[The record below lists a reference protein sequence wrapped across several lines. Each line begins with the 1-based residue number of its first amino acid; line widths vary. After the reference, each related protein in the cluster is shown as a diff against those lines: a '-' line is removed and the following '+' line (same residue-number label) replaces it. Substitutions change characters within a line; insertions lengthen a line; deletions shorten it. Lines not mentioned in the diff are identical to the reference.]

1 MFFFARY
8 FFPEEFRFALFS
20 VQSYNPPKIARN
32 EKQLIMGIVYKIG
45 YFRAAQDERS
55 GSDHP
60 GRKRGRKLIKFTKK
74 AVSFTRNRLR
84 WGIVIAVTIIL
95 MLIVIF
101 DSSVFSSRKTYSYL
115 GKGSTPSGI
124 LNSDRPLIQEFT
136 PDRRHIDYIEVRMAT
151 NLESGNVMAPQGK
164 ILFQLQEAD
173 GYVLYAKTVPISEVK
188 DNEYLRFRIGL
199 DLEIGKVYKIA
210 MQAWETMGEEVPT
223 VWVSTNVQDA
233 LFDVQY
239 PGMNPQSHL
248 QCNIQIRYSRMDY
261 LAMIISILL
270 VLLAALLAVLHFD
283 LSDKA
288 KELSTMAVMCLM
300 PILMFTVTELLNNNS
315 VFRKS
320 PAAFLVNY
328 IYFLLIYMLLF
339 IAFNKFRLTTIIANS
354 IVFVLAIFNYFK
366 LVWRGEPIQILDVV
380 TLQTAMNVSDNY
392 HVELSPILIIA
403 TLLFILSILIV
414 TKCRYQITLKRK
426 RAAMGVCGAFLGIF
440 LILTLLDTRKK
451 QNASISLMEQM
462 GVVNDVNQPY
472 TFSQNGMIVALTIN
486 AQHIAVEVP
495 ENYSEEKV
503 LEVEDHIEQMDIRP
517 ILPESVIRQY
527 ESQLE
532 LHKSQGKR
540 VLKDG
545 EKPNIICIM
554 NESYSDM
561 STVGSFETNL
571 EMHPY
576 MDSLFQSDNVIHGDL
591 HVSVYGGGTANSEF
605 EFLTGN
611 SMAFFPLG
619 SIPYQQYIE
628 KTTGSLPRFL
638 DGEGYQTIAIHPYLA
653 SGWNRPYVYESMGFD
668 EFLSIDDFSDDT
680 EYIRSYISDRGSYRK
695 LIELYEN
702 KDEGQ
707 PLFLFNVTMQNHGSY
722 NSTHPNFDQDVRLVE
737 YPEKFPETEQYLSLA
752 RQSDIAVQE
761 LIDYFR
767 SVDEPVIICFFGD
780 HLPSM
785 INGFYETLLGKEVT
799 ELSGEEMQRLYMTDF
814 FIWANYDIPECEV
827 NRISLN
833 YLSTL
838 LLEMTG
844 LDLPDY
850 NLLLSETYN
859 RYPIVTAMGVYDSNG
874 RRYDTVADVPDETGI
889 LNEYNILMY
898 NNVFETGDRRSELF
912 DSVRYIP
919 RKKENND

>member
-1 MFFFARY
+1 M
-8 FFPEEFRFALFS
+8 
-20 VQSYNPPKIARN
+20 
-32 EKQLIMGIVYKIG
+32 
-45 YFRAAQDERS
+45 
-55 GSDHP
+55 
-60 GRKRGRKLIKFTKK
+60 IKFTKR
-74 AVSFTRNRLR
+74 AISFTRNRLR
-84 WGIVIAVTIIL
+84 WGIVIAVTLVLL
-95 MLIVIF
+95 MIVIF

-115 GKGSTPSGI
+115 GRGSAPTGI
-124 LNSDRPLIQEFT
+124 INGDQPLIQAFS
-136 PDRRHIDYIEVRMAT
+136 PDRRHVDYIEIRMAS
-151 NLESGNVMAPQGK
+151 NLESGNIMAPQGR
-164 ILFQLQEAD
+164 ILFQLQESD
-173 GYVLYAKTVPISEVK
+173 GYVLLAQNVPISEVK
-188 DNEYLRFRIGL
+188 DNEYLRFKIGL
-199 DLEIGKVYKIA
+199 DLDPEQTYRIA
-210 MQAWETMGEEVPT
+210 MQALETIGEEVPT
-223 VWVSTNVQDA
+223 VWVSTNVADA
-233 LFDVQY
+233 LYDVRY
-239 PGMNPQSHL
+239 PGLNTSTHL
-248 QCNIQIRYSRMDY
+248 QCNVQIRYSQMDY

-270 VLLAALLAVLHFD
+270 LLLAALLAVLHFD

-300 PILMFTVTELLNNNS
+300 PFLMFTVTELLNNNS

-339 IAFNKFRLTTIIANS
+339 ITFNKFRLTTIIANC
-354 IVFVLAIFNYFK
+354 IVFALAIFNYFK

-426 RAAMGVCGAFLGIF
+426 RAAMGVCGAFLSIF
-440 LILTLLDTRKK
+440 LVLTLLDSRKK

-462 GVVNDVNQPY
+462 GVVHDVNQPY
-472 TFSQNGMIVALTIN
+472 TYTQNGMIVALTIN
-486 AQHIAVEVP
+486 AQHISVEVP

-503 LEVEDHIEQMDIRP
+503 QEVGQHIEEMEFRS
-517 ILPESVIRQY
+517 ILPESVIELY

-532 LHKSQGKR
+532 LHKKQGKR
-540 VLKDG
+540 MLKDG

-571 EMHPY
+571 DMHPY
-576 MDSLFQSDNVIHGDL
+576 MDMLFQSDNVVHGDL
-591 HVSVYGGGTANSEF
+591 CVSVYGGGTANSEF

-611 SMAFFPLG
+611 SMAFFPIG

-628 KTTGSLPRFL
+628 ETTGSLPRFL
-638 DGEGYQTIAIHPYLA
+638 KSEGYQTIAVHPYLA
-653 SGWNRPYVYESMGFD
+653 SGWNRPEVYESMAFD
-668 EFLSIDDFSDDT
+668 EFLSIDDFSDST
-680 EYIRSYISDRGSYRK
+680 EYIRSYISDRGSYSK

-702 KDEGQ
+702 KEEGQ

-722 NSTHPNFDQDVRLVE
+722 TSTNPNFDQDVRLVE

-785 INGFYETLLGKEVT
+785 INGFYETLLGKEIQDLT
-799 ELSGEEMQRLYMTDF
+799 GEEMQRLYMTDF

-827 NRISLN
+827 KNISLN

-844 LDLPDY
+844 LDLPEY
-850 NLLLSETYN
+850 NLLLSEAYN
-859 RYPIVTAMGVYDSNG
+859 QYPVVTAMGVYDAQG
-874 RRYDTVADVPDETGI
+874 QRYDSVMEVPDETGI
-889 LNEYNILMY
+889 LNEYNILVY
-898 NNVFETGDRRSELF
+898 NNVFETDERDSGIF
-912 DSVRYIP
+912 DTVRYIP
-919 RKKENND
+919 PKKETEE